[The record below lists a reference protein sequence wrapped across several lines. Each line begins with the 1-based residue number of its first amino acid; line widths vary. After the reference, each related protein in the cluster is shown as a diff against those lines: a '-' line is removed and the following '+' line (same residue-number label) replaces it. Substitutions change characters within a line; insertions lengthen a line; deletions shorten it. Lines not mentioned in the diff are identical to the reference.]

1 MGLGCSYHPYECNHD
16 KYCEHCTLAETDW
29 HNPSKCAL
37 CDWLPEGHPDKGKAF
52 KMCKEPFAIKIRVSD
67 YSHRKQK
74 IKLQR
79 FLDEVVSKVPQQELP
94 F

>member
-1 MGLGCSYHPYECNHD
+1 MGLGCSYHPYECSHD
-16 KYCEHCTLAETDW
+16 KYCEHCTLAQTEW
-29 HNPSKCAL
+29 HKPNLCSLCLMMKDEDGRPFAL
-37 CDWLPEGHPDKGKAF
+37 V
-52 KMCKEPFAIKIRVSD
+52 KEPFAIKVQVRDLSP
-67 YSHRKQK
+67 RKQK